1 MPPRS
6 PHAIVEG
13 TATTTRSGAPMSRP
27 SQPTLRTG
35 PAARASRV
43 AGLALA
49 AVVALV
55 LSLAT
60 GVVGSAAAAPLPEPT
75 GVTVTAS
82 SDPTVLA
89 DLEGAPAG
97 AVPAVL
103 AAKGDTFLV
112 SVRLTAGA
120 GGGLDAAYRQDQ
132 VVTLSAT
139 GPGSLTPTTGTIPR
153 GVTTA
158 VFPVSYSAEATDVT
172 VRAEA
177 GRASSRISGTS
188 NAFDVLRTLSFVPGD
203 SASLRDGTAGADGA
217 GCAVV
222 DRANPFCARLQLSR
236 GASSSVALSLGLCS
250 SEAGCTRSSLV
261 AQAIADLTAEGENLY
276 TRTSPARMELICDKS
291 ECGKGGVTS
300 FTARWSESAGG
311 ALSPVAAC
319 AAKDVIDGTLD
330 YCTDYRSSTRDG
342 AGDLHLVVLFVR
354 DVRGG
359 I

>member
-1 MPPRS
+1 
-6 PHAIVEG
+6 
-13 TATTTRSGAPMSRP
+13 MSRP
-27 SQPTLRTG
+27 STHTPRTG
-35 PAARASRV
+35 PTARAAV
-43 AGLALA
+43 LALA
-49 AVVALV
+49 SVLALV
-55 LSLAT
+55 LSMAA

-75 GVTVTAS
+75 GMTVTAS

-120 GGGLDAAYRQDQ
+120 GGSLDAAYRQDQ

-139 GPGSLTPTTGTIPR
+139 GPGSLTPATGTIPR
-153 GVTTA
+153 GQTTT
-158 VFPVSYSAEATDVT
+158 VFSVSYSDEATDVT

-177 GRASSRISGTS
+177 GRGSTRISGTS
-188 NAFDVLRTLSFVPGD
+188 NAFDILRTLSFVSGD
-203 SASLRDGTAGADGA
+203 AASLRDGTAGADGA
-217 GCAVV
+217 SCAVV
-222 DRANPFCARLQLSR
+222 DRTNPFCARLQLSR
-236 GASSSVALSLGLCS
+236 GASSDVALSLGLCS
-250 SEAGCTRSSLV
+250 TAAGCTRSSLV
-261 AQAIADLTAEGENLY
+261 AQAIADLTADGQNLY
-276 TRTSPARMELICDKS
+276 TRQSPARMELICDKS

-300 FTARWSESAGG
+300 FTARWSESATG

-319 AAKDVIDGTLD
+319 TVKGVIDGNLD

-342 AGDLHLVVLFVR
+342 AGDLHLIVLFLR